1 MRIQGAGED
10 FSSLQFQESSRS
22 EQTEFDVE
30 ALKDIKINPNISE
43 ESILEAAK
51 YLITKSR
58 REDYREAEKNFE
70 DIARM
75 WSVVLE
81 HEVTAEQV
89 GLMMACLKIVRASYR
104 YNDDDIIDAIGY
116 LALTK
121 RIRDVMGYDK

>member
-1 MRIQGAGED
+1 MNKLEPDED
-10 FSSLQFQESSRS
+10 FLKVPYQKSLDS

-30 ALKDIKINPNISE
+30 ALKDIRMNPNIAE

-58 REDYREAEKNFE
+58 REAYREAELNFQ
-70 DIARM
+70 DIASM
-75 WSVVLE
+75 WSVVLDTE
-81 HEVTAEQV
+81 ITAEQV

-104 YNDDDIIDAIGY
+104 YSDDDLIDAIGY

-121 RIRDVMGYDK
+121 RVRDVIGYDK